1 LKFWRL
7 VIYAMLLLPG
17 FIQVIAFYFLSPR
30 VIRNVAYGRGVSAE
44 TAPAAAP
51 TAGVPSYLYLVA
63 YSHETS

>member
-30 VIRNVAYGRGVSAE
+30 VIRNVAYGRGVSA
-44 TAPAAAP
+44 AAA
-51 TAGVPSYLYLVA
+51 TAAGA
-63 YSHETS
+63 CNG